1 MKMLNKLRIVLAA
14 TVLALASISVA
25 GSASA
30 GFGGFGGIPIW
41 FYGSGFMY

>member
-1 MKMLNKLRIVLAA
+1 MLHKFRIALAA

-41 FYGSGFMY
+41 LYGSGFMY